1 MAQTILTVIFFVFI
15 IALAVMMIR
24 AMSRPD
30 EFRIERAIDI
40 AAPPE
45 RIFPLLN
52 DFRAWPQW
60 SPWEK
65 KDPAMTRR
73 YGATTVGAGATY
85 AWEGDRNVGKGE
97 MRIADTMPPSR
108 VAIDL
113 HFIKPFRARNAVAFT
128 LEPRGAGTYVTW
140 TMRGPSPFLFKIMH
154 LFIDMDR
161 MVGKDM
167 EQGLANLKAA
177 AER

>member
-1 MAQTILTVIFFVFI
+1 MAQTILTVIFFAFVLV
-15 IALAVMMIR
+15 LAAMMIR
-24 AMSRPD
+24 AMWRPD

-45 RIFPLLN
+45 RIFPLLD
-52 DFRAWPQW
+52 DFRAWSEW

-65 KDPAMTRR
+65 KDPAMTRH
-73 YGATTVGAGATY
+73 YGATTVGVGATY

-97 MRIADTMPPSR
+97 MRIVDTMPPSR
-108 VAIDL
+108 LAVDL
-113 HFIKPFRARNAVAFT
+113 RFVKPFQARNAVEFT
-128 LEPRGAGTYVTW
+128 LAPSGGGTRVTW
-140 TMRGPSPFLFKIMH
+140 TMRGPSPFLFKLMH
-154 LFIDMDR
+154 LFVDMDR
-161 MVGKDM
+161 MVGKDF